1 MINGPGGV
9 KLIPLTAQREKRAG
23 SLAVGGREEDVQLL
37 LQGHGTPPKDQ
48 KRKGSS
54 GSCAEKG
61 DRVFLGSPTPPV
73 SQGSCQGPWASHS
86 WQKHRLLETA
96 CSFPGQ
102 LGSEERLSCRMGHPS
117 SGKHHLHSLSLL
129 FCYLLYNHLIR
140 PAAAFLFARNGLKI
154 YFSQQFRI
162 MFLWG
167 LFLTSF
173 PSYNNLLSL
182 GVCFHPVILHRSHSL
197 MMFKLTWTQLKV
209 NLFFNFIPLY
219 VF

>member
-1 MINGPGGV
+1 M
-9 KLIPLTAQREKRAG
+9 
-23 SLAVGGREEDVQLL
+23 QLPP
-37 LQGHGTPPKDQ
+37 QGHGTPPKDQ
-48 KRKGSS
+48 ERKGSS
-54 GSCAEKG
+54 GSCTEKG
-61 DRVFLGSPTPPV
+61 DRVFLGSHTPPV
-73 SQGSCQGPWASHS
+73 SQRSCQGPWASHS

-102 LGSEERLSCRMGHPS
+102 LGSEERLSCHMGHPS

-154 YFSQQFRI
+154 YFSQFRI
-162 MFLWG
+162 RFLWG

-173 PSYNNLLSL
+173 PSCNNLLSL

-197 MMFKLTWTQLKV
+197 MMFKLT
-209 NLFFNFIPLY
+209 
-219 VF
+219 